1 VDIRKDSEA
10 LLMEIIKVLDLGQVC
25 SLGFSIGRNGLCLD
39 IFGCVLIPSA
49 IDICTVVMHENCRI
63 VDVGIVISVLTNQG
77 EHFLHNDYI
86 KTSVAKQDLSPY
98 QVMKAAKG
106 IQGSALQAL
115 QSVFDHQR
123 SLGKCKETHLFSS

>member
-1 VDIRKDSEA
+1 MDRYVP
-10 LLMEIIKVLDLGQVC
+10 
-25 SLGFSIGRNGLCLD
+25 LGFSIGRNGLCLD

-49 IDICTVVMHENCRI
+49 IDICTIVMQENCRI

-123 SLGKCKETHLFSS
+123 SLGKCKETHLVSS